1 VFGDTFDLELILQLL
16 VNNGIHALDHKV
28 LAMPELHQPEKCL
41 ELGLLV
47 RILEWLGRRQVLE
60 DSEVRKTDVAPI

>member
-1 VFGDTFDLELILQLL
+1 MFGDTFDLELILQLL

-41 ELGLLV
+41 KFGLLV